1 LQRKSGV
8 LKDLYW
14 NTGVDRAIRDTQAMC
29 VFDTRHITKKLEWI
43 TA

>member
-14 NTGVDRAIRDTQAMC
+14 NTGVDRAIRDTQACNLC
-29 VFDTRHITKKLEWI
+29 VCSIHDT
-43 TA
+43 